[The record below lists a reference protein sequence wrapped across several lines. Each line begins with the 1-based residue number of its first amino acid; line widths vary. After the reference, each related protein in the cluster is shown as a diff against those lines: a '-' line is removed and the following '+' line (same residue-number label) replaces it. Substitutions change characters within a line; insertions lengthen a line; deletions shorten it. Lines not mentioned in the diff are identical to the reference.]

1 MTSMVQTDFGPAVS
15 SSASS
20 SSATTIAID
29 TAAAAA
35 AASAT
40 NTAPKYKES
49 PIDDSVC
56 AYFFLIF
63 SLVFLFLN
71 SIPGFPSRRG
81 YGQGVFQIT
90 MLP

>member
-15 SSASS
+15 ASASS
-20 SSATTIAID
+20 SSATPTAID

-35 AASAT
+35 AAT
-40 NTAPKYKES
+40 TTTAPKYKES

-56 AYFFLIF
+56 AYFFSYIFLI
-63 SLVFLFLN
+63 FLFLN

>member
-20 SSATTIAID
+20 ATTTAID
-29 TAAAAA
+29 TTAAAAA
-35 AASAT
+35 AANT
-40 NTAPKYKES
+40 TAPKYKES

-56 AYFFLIF
+56 AYFFSYIFLI
-63 SLVFLFLN
+63 FLFLN

>member
-35 AASAT
+35 SSAT

>member
-20 SSATTIAID
+20 ATTTAID
-29 TAAAAA
+29 TTAAAAA
-35 AASAT
+35 AANT
-40 NTAPKYKES
+40 TAPKYKES

-56 AYFFLIF
+56 AYFFSYIFLI
-63 SLVFLFLN
+63 FLFLN

-81 YGQGVFQIT
+81 YRQGVFQIT
-90 MLP
+90 MLR

>member
-20 SSATTIAID
+20 SSSATTTAID
-29 TAAAAA
+29 TAAA
-35 AASAT
+35 SAT
-40 NTAPKYKES
+40 NITAPKYKES

-56 AYFFLIF
+56 ACFSYIF
-63 SLVFLFLN
+63 LVFLFLN
-71 SIPGFPSRRG
+71 SIPGFPRRRG